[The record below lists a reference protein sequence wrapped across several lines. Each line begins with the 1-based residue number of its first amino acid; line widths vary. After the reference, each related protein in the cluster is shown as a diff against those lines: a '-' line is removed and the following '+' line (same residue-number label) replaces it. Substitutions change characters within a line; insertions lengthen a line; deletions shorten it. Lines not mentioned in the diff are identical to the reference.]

1 MVRWREGEGWGFPA
15 PPLPSTL
22 NLKGLKSNMAGGIND
37 REFVTL
43 TLPNETPALKA
54 TTNT

>member
-37 REFVTL
+37 REFITL
-43 TLPNETPALKA
+43 TLPNETPALQ
-54 TTNT
+54 TIINT